1 MRLQEQINSDLK
13 KAMLERDDKKKEF
26 LRVVVGEM
34 GRREFKVLEDKAVI
48 SLLKGMRENAV
59 MLKNSYEIEII
70 DSYVPSKLSDDET
83 RAIVR
88 GIVESNGVTTMKEI
102 GRVMGAVKTHEKASQ
117 IDNSLVSK
125 ILKEI
130 LS

>member
-1 MRLQEQINSDLK
+1 
-13 KAMLERDDKKKEF
+13 MLERNDKKKEF

-34 GRREFKVLEDKAVI
+34 GRKESKVLDDKAVI
-48 SLLKGMRENAV
+48 GLLKGMRESALL
-59 MLKNSYEIEII
+59 LKNDFEVEII
-70 DSYVPSKLSDDET
+70 DSYVPKTLSEDET
-83 RAIVR
+83 REIVK
-88 GIVESNGVTTMKEI
+88 GIVESAGIATMKEI
-102 GRVMGAVKTHEKASQ
+102 GRVMGAVKSHEKASQ